1 MRPTTALKQPL
12 KGKSTQSHSLFL
24 IHEEIMMNFI
34 ERKRRQLD
42 QLFRSFIMQW
52 RAIQRVSWGCGNWE
66 GNVVWNCATSNT
78 QSLTASHK
86 FDENFQ
92 EVCCYVI
99 CSFLIL
105 TRRNDVSLVPFSV
118 EHSIWWR
125 EYQSRT
131 IVKRIFVI
139 WSWKALQRKRQPAW
153 SGCWVFQCG
162 TSLSKLFQIC
172 EIS

>member
-1 MRPTTALKQPL
+1 
-12 KGKSTQSHSLFL
+12 
-24 IHEEIMMNFI
+24 MMNFI

-52 RAIQRVSWGCGNWE
+52 RAIQKVSWGCGNWE

-86 FDENFQ
+86 FGENFKK
-92 EVCCYVI
+92 YVVMLSAHCWFWRGGI
-99 CSFLIL
+99 MCHYYHFLL
-105 TRRNDVSLVPFSV
+105 
-118 EHSIWWR
+118 SI
-125 EYQSRT
+125 QSGEENIKGRK

-172 EIS
+172 EKS